1 MATTRLHRRA
11 ERALLGGLLALLAS
25 AGACR
30 PTGEQAIAQN
40 ELIVR
45 SLIDAVQA
53 ADTAAIVAL
62 FWPEATYDDYA
73 SQLQHRGI
81 EEVLGYLTS
90 IHQWADDVYMNVGQ
104 VHVSAT
110 GAVAEWLFAG
120 VQARSMGELVPVA
133 TGLEV
138 VTNGV
143 TIVEIDGGRIRR
155 AADYMDTTPMLLQL
169 GGRMELPGGGV
180 MELDVPR

>member
-1 MATTRLHRRA
+1 MRRRLFAHVV
-11 ERALLGGLLALLAS
+11 LAVTAFAIIS
-25 AGACR
+25 FAGACA
-30 PTGEQAIAQN
+30 PSGEQAASQN
-40 ELIVR
+40 ELIIR
-45 SLIDAVQA
+45 NLIDAVQA
-53 ADTAAIVAL
+53 ADTATLVEL

-81 EEVLGYLTS
+81 EEILGYLTS
-90 IHQWADDVYMNVGQ
+90 VHAWADDVYMNVGE
-104 VHVSAT
+104 VHVST
-110 GAVAEWLFAG
+110 DGALAEWLFAG
-120 VQARSMGELVPVA
+120 VQARPMGELVTVA

-169 GGRMELPGGGV
+169 GARVELPGGGV
-180 MELDVPR
+180 MELDPQR

>member
-1 MATTRLHRRA
+1 M
-11 ERALLGGLLALLAS
+11 
-25 AGACR
+25 
-30 PTGEQAIAQN
+30 
-40 ELIVR
+40 
-45 SLIDAVQA
+45 IDAVQA
-53 ADTAAIVAL
+53 ADTAAIAEL

-81 EEVLGYLTS
+81 EEILGYLTS
-90 IHQWADDVYMNVGQ
+90 VHDWADDVYMNVGA
-104 VHVSAT
+104 VHVSTT

-120 VQARSMGELVPVA
+120 VQARPMGELVTIA

-169 GGRMELPGGGV
+169 GGRVELPGDGV
-180 MELDVPR
+180 LELDVPR